1 MLGTKDLFMHKIIW
15 VNAMSKLDEFK
26 EFCKEKHYLID
37 RVKSGKTSWQELY
50 EIYDIYGPDADDL
63 KEQVEEET
71 ATEDNK
77 EEQEETKKEDKR
89 EGLGGILDL
98 LSGFD
103 PDKLSEGLS
112 GVKKILS
119 VLSEVT
125 KPEDNEYVT
134 KRKMTRP
141 YQRSDD

>member
-1 MLGTKDLFMHKIIW
+1 MGTKDLLMHKIIW

-26 EFCKEKHYLID
+26 EFCKEKKYLIE
-37 RVKSGKTSWQELY
+37 RVKSGKSSWQELY
-50 EIYDIYGPDADDL
+50 EIYDIYGPEAEEL
-63 KEQVEEET
+63 KEQGKEET
-71 ATEDNK
+71 PK
-77 EEQEETKKEDKR
+77 EESKEEKDEDKKEDKK

-125 KPEDNEYVT
+125 KPEENEYVT